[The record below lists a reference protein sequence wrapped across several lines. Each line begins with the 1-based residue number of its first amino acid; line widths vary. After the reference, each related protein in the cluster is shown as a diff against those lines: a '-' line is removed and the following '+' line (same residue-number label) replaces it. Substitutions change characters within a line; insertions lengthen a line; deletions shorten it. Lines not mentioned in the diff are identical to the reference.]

1 MSFLLYN
8 FSKYKGSDFFV
19 IDNSFFMF
27 FLINIGRS
35 VVACFV
41 GYGIEMQSYVIHLW
55 KINKISHLFCA
66 FRVL

>member
-8 FSKYKGSDFFV
+8 FSRYKGSDFFV

-27 FLINIGRS
+27 FLISVMMG

-41 GYGIEMQSYVIHLW
+41 GGEMRY
-55 KINKISHLFCA
+55 K
-66 FRVL
+66 